1 MTHEGLALTLRRS
14 VDEPGLFGN
23 VYGELF
29 DRILAYHVRRI
40 LDEEVALDLTAE
52 SFAQAFI
59 SRKRFR
65 GSTPPEAEAWV
76 FRIAQRQLTRYLR
89 RGKLERKALNRLGIQ
104 VPQVTEDAR
113 EEIERLADLH
123 GVRMTIRSELRRLSN
138 EQQEAIKLRV
148 IDELA
153 YSEVARALNISEQAA
168 RLRVSRG
175 LRSLATALKDNTAV
189 KEVRT

>member
-1 MTHEGLALTLRRS
+1 M
-14 VDEPGLFGN
+14 
-23 VYGELF
+23 
-29 DRILAYHVRRI
+29 
-40 LDEEVALDLTAE
+40 
-52 SFAQAFI
+52 
-59 SRKRFR
+59 
-65 GSTPPEAEAWV
+65 
-76 FRIAQRQLTRYLR
+76 R

-153 YSEVARALNISEQAA
+153 YSEVATALNISEQAA

-175 LRSLATALKDNTAV
+175 LRSLATALKDNSAV